1 MNLNFLKIDE
11 VYTFKLTSGEEL
23 IAKVKGVEN
32 DHVLVE
38 ESVSIA
44 PGPQGMNLIPS
55 IFTANPRNLARLNSN
70 SVTLVTETNE
80 SIKTKYIEA
89 TTGLTVPDKK
99 IVMG

>member
-11 VYTFKLTSGEEL
+11 VYTFKLNSGEEL
-23 IAKVKGVEN
+23 IAKVKGTEV
-32 DHVLVE
+32 DHIIVE
-38 ESVSIA
+38 EAVSIA

-55 IFTANPRNLARLNSN
+55 IFTANPRNLARLNTN